1 LVPSI
6 IKDLSTSR
14 SIKLFNST
22 PKFNNKLYWEKAQK
36 LQKHIYQSENLFVFC
51 NSNFFNQ
58 KHKKIN
64 DRLIDKCI
72 SGFIDSK
79 NWTELTQSLIF
90 YMYDTSNGRC
100 ECHNFWHYGYC
111 KHSLAVKIHLEE
123 LEVNFF
129 FTLK

>member
-1 LVPSI
+1 MVPSI

-14 SIKLFNST
+14 SIKLFHST

-51 NSNFFNQ
+51 HSIFFKQ

-64 DRLIDKCI
+64 DRLIDKRI

-79 NWTELTQSLIF
+79 N
-90 YMYDTSNGRC
+90 
-100 ECHNFWHYGYC
+100 
-111 KHSLAVKIHLEE
+111 
-123 LEVNFF
+123 
-129 FTLK
+129 